1 MTRPETA
8 IRRALRAA
16 LLLIAVSGLACVYA
30 APATLDEEQAIRKF
44 ESLIQAG
51 KYAEVRSELETYTAD
66 HPSSWRALYQLGY
79 AYFRLHRIQQSLTA
93 LSKSLTLNGRFAE
106 SHKILAFDLNI
117 LGRPDLAILEL
128 QAAIRSDPSSA
139 ESHYELGR
147 IYYEQG
153 SYLNALEQLEKARDL
168 APAFVKVY
176 PNLGLAYSAVG
187 KNSKA
192 IESFEEGLRLNAKQ
206 SKPSAWPLIDFAT
219 YYNLQGE
226 FEEGKTMLLQAIQI
240 DGSSDQLFDELSKAY
255 RGLGQTSDAIE
266 SLKKA
271 VALNPGKAEYHYA
284 LARLYTQT
292 HQLAEARTEIAE
304 YEKTHEKSSKAK

>member
-1 MTRPETA
+1 MPRSGTA
-8 IRRALRAA
+8 IRRTVTAA
-16 LLLIAVSGLACVYA
+16 LLVIAVSGLARVYA
-30 APATLDEEQAIRKF
+30 APAAPDEEQAIGKF

-51 KYAEVRSELETYTAD
+51 KYAEVSSELETYTAG

-79 AYFRLHRIQQSLTA
+79 VYFRLHRIQQSLTV
-93 LSKSLTLNGRFAE
+93 LSKSLTLNGSFAE

-128 QAAIRSDPSSA
+128 EAAIRSDPSSA

-153 SYLNALEQLEKARDL
+153 SYLNALGQLEKARDL

-187 KNSKA
+187 RNAKA
-192 IESFEEGLRLNAKQ
+192 VESFEEGLRLNTKQ

-226 FEEGKTMLLQAIQI
+226 FEKARTMLLEAIQI
-240 DGSSDQLFDELSKAY
+240 DGSWDQLFDELSKAY
-255 RGLGQTSDAIE
+255 RGLGQTNDAIE
-266 SLKKA
+266 GLKRA

-292 HQLAEARTEIAE
+292 HQLAEARAEIAE
-304 YEKTHEKSSKAK
+304 YEKTHQKSAIGK